1 MDDGGAPEGFSISHA
16 KGGAFERGLRS
27 FFAYRDLGIEAAT
40 AGDTV
45 AHVIRAVPGERSPGG
60 WHRHDC
66 HFQMVYVL
74 AGWVEF
80 EYEGVG
86 RVRLEPGTCV
96 HQPKGIRHR
105 EIRHSDDLELLE
117 IASPAGFGTEACEA
131 PAGRA

>member
-1 MDDGGAPEGFSISHA
+1 MDASSAPEGFSIERA
-16 KGGAFERGLRS
+16 TGDGFERGLRS
-27 FFAYRDLGIEAAT
+27 FFAYRDLGIERAT
-40 AGDTV
+40 GGRTV
-45 AHVIRAVPGERSPGG
+45 AHVIRAVPGEGSAGE

-66 HFQMVYVL
+66 DFQMVYVL

-105 EIRHSDDLELLE
+105 EIRHSDDMELLE
-117 IASPAGFGTEACEA
+117 IASPAGFATEACEA
-131 PAGRA
+131 PAAP